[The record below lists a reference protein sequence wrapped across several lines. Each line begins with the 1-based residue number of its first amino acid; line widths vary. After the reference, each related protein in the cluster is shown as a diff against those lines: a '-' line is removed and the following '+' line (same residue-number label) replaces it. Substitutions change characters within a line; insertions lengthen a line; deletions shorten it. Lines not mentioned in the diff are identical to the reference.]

1 MNIKRAKEEIRHS
14 IEAYLSKNEFGE
26 YRIPAIRQRPLLLIG
41 PPGIGKTQIMEQV
54 ARECKVGLVSYTIT
68 HHTRQSAI
76 GLPFIEKK
84 EFNGKTYSVTEYT
97 MSEIIAAVYEKME
110 QTGIKEGI
118 LFIDEINCVSETLAP
133 TMLQFLQCKTF
144 GNQKVPEG

>member
-1 MNIKRAKEEIRHS
+1 MNIKRAKEEIKHTVQ
-14 IEAYLSKNEFGE
+14 AYLAKDEFGD
-26 YRIPAIRQRPLLLIG
+26 YKIPVIRQRPVLLMG
-41 PPGIGKTQIMEQV
+41 PPGIGKTAIMEQV
-54 ARECKVGLVSYTIT
+54 ARECQVGLVSYTIT

-84 EFNGKTYSVTEYT
+84 SFQGREYSITEYT

-110 QTGIKEGI
+110 QTGLSEGI
-118 LFIDEINCVSETLAP
+118 LYIDEINCVSETLAP

-144 GNQKVPEG
+144 